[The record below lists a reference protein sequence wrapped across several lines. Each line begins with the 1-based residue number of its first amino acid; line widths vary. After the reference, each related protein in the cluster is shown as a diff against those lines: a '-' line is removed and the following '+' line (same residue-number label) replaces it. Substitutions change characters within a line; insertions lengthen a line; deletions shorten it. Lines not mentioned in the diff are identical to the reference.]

1 MKNLELKKMENLSGG
16 EMTACESALL
26 LGGIGFALA
35 VFAPWSYLMMGG
47 VAVDAIG
54 VAINCL
60 D

>member
-1 MKNLELKKMENLSGG
+1 MENLSGG